1 MDKIDYIENLLLNK
15 NMDIIDLDEIR
26 NYFKKD
32 NEVEQKQDITEEH
45 YNKTISDM
53 DILINKLRETNK
65 LAKKLKEDTK
75 INKET
80 ETDAFEGNE
89 KNYLDNKRQLERIE
103 RLLSGNDVDL
113 YQNNNTDDHFE
124 KEKVNEQSYSNES
137 DEETDKQ
144 IIDLQS
150 QLLLHK
156 YKMAIIN
163 NEFHLLDDNFNNE
176 NYDNDEE
183 INDDI
188 NDKLYEDEQD
198 ENLDNYEVATSE
210 GMRNMA
216 LLNNMENL
224 LAKLN
229 LELKAAENLSSAIE
243 FIQNEDDQI
252 EKIEITNIESNT

>member
-1 MDKIDYIENLLLNK
+1 MDKIDYIEDLLLNK

-26 NYFKKD
+26 NYLKKD
-32 NEVEQKQDITEEH
+32 NEVEQKQEITQEN

-80 ETDAFEGNE
+80 ETDAFEANE

-103 RLLSGNDVDL
+103 KLLSGNDVDL

-124 KEKVNEQSYSNES
+124 KEKVNEQSYSNEN

-150 QLLLHK
+150 QLLLNK
-156 YKMAIIN
+156 YKMEIKN
-163 NEFHLLDDNFNNE
+163 NEFHLLDDNFNNDD
-176 NYDNDEE
+176 YDEE

-198 ENLDNYEVATSE
+198 ENLDNYEVVTSE

-229 LELKAAENLSSAIE
+229 LELQAAENLSSAIE
-243 FIQNEDDQI
+243 FIQNEGDQI